1 MGTNYYWRTSLDRL
15 DPITLP
21 TGDVIE
27 LAEILDRCDPRI
39 HIGKRSGA
47 GRYCWACRQTLC
59 PDGDTGVHQGIPIG
73 KWHITCPTCGK
84 RPVISTT
91 PRAAGAGRPLS
102 TLPTYTT
109 ACSFSWAQDPSK
121 VRDICDRNPFAPI
134 VVDEEDT
141 EMECSD
147 FLKMLKQTCPIEF
160 THSIGVPFS

>member
-1 MGTNYYWRTSLDRL
+1 MSTNYYWRTSLDRL

-47 GRYCWACRQTLC
+47 GRYCWACQQTLC
-59 PDGDTGVHQGIPIG
+59 PGGIAAVHQGIPISE
-73 KWHITCPTCGK
+73 WPEECPVCGK
-84 RPVISTT
+84 RPVISKTFN
-91 PRAAGAGRPLS
+91 REAF
-102 TLPTYTT
+102 
-109 ACSFSWAQDPSK
+109 ACSFSWAQDPAR

-134 VVDEEDT
+134 VVDESGG